1 MNKQIEKLEETF
13 KLIKKSIDEYD
24 DSELLKDELELSDK
38 LYDFIKSKND
48 KWFQK
53 LFIMVKKKVN
63 SLDEPLVDFNPV
75 DCIIKHCRD
84 NSNIEPD
91 FIKYVENELM
101 TYCNLDDNDLDDN
114 DLDDNDLDDNNK
126 IINLRDNQLDAIN
139 RTIEQGFRSGIHC
152 QNMGA
157 GKSIIMLK
165 IIQSHH
171 NEFQNNGS
179 LYIITCFRQ
188 EILKDLF
195 FGSKGEL
202 KNSEFWK
209 RNNIINLNEFNVI
222 NCIDNKPKKLIIDDD
237 KPNILIINTDYLKS
251 LDKNKKINYSLIN
264 FVILDECH
272 AISADKFYDIIYKY
286 KYQYLISIIGLSATP
301 LREKADKKLIDIFCK
316 TINKNEPNKKL
327 NLISSYD
334 MFECIKDGI
343 TLSPHYT
350 IVETKKRVGHKIGRT
365 NKKVVKTI
373 IDEQLNILPYKK
385 IICWTKTIS
394 SMEEFFK
401 FLKETY
407 PDYKI
412 YCSCS
417 KDDKL
422 NKFYNTNIDEFYK
435 LEEKG
440 FLICVNRCREGSDI
454 KNLDCAIYL
463 DAVKNR
469 TTLVA
474 MQTSGRVLRPDVLSK
489 KTRGYIIDTF
499 ISDPEIKIEALSVEK
514 IVGYYKKIFHLS
526 ENTMEN
532 KEQELNNIIDICEHI
547 EIDEKNQLIKLKID
561 ENEEHDNIFK
571 FKLTTKQIDWAILKE
586 EFGKHIMKGLSDDD
600 KLKLKFKEFE
610 KVKQLIKPLN
620 FQTKEQYYDYIS
632 DYKYINNIELQN
644 NPDDYYKLCGWTN
657 YYDYFGINTSIYP
670 ENKTKFIERCKILN
684 ICTVTR
690 YYNKY
695 KKYNLPSMPEELYK
709 DLHNLNDELKQN
721 INVKSKTF

>member
-101 TYCNLDDNDLDDN
+101 TYCN
-114 DLDDNDLDDNNK
+114 LDDNDLDDNNK

-272 AISADKFYDIIYKY
+272 AISADKFYDVIYKY

-532 KEQELNNIIDICEHI
+532 KKQELNNIIDICEHI

-600 KLKLKFKEFE
+600 KFN
-610 KVKQLIKPLN
+610 LIIQRIKNTGL
-620 FQTKEQYYDYIS
+620 FTKECDF
-632 DYKYINNIELQN
+632 
-644 NPDDYYKLCGWTN
+644 WA
-657 YYDYFGINTSIYP
+657 
-670 ENKTKFIERCKILN
+670 
-684 ICTVTR
+684 V
-690 YYNKY
+690 YNEIKD
-695 KKYNLPSMPEELYK
+695 KYNLPDNLHDDYKDKFKENSWYQLLEIDTSCWYSDYKDFIRNIRKLGYNENIINNKREYTKIRKHNNLFPPFPEELYK
-709 DLHNLNDELKQN
+709 NN
-721 INVKSKTF
+721 IKKIIENFVI